1 MNIIDLLLGIFLV
14 LGLVRG
20 LFKGFLVE
28 LAGLLALLG
37 GVYAAIHFSGITY
50 SLLDNF
56 INWEEKYLSI
66 LAFALTFFIVAFLI
80 SLAGRFLTK
89 MAHMVALGLI
99 NRLFGGIF
107 GVLKM
112 AFLAS
117 LFFMFFESF
126 GIFNA
131 SEETKEESVL
141 YFPVRA
147 LAPMLLP
154 TIIEEVKE
162 GEFFEPTSEEEEQE
176 TPLK

>member
-1 MNIIDLLLGIFLV
+1 MNVIDLLLGIFLV

-37 GVYAAIHFSGITY
+37 GVYAAIHFSHITFD
-50 SLLDNF
+50 LLEDF
-56 INWEEKYLSI
+56 ISWEENNLSV
-66 LAFALTFFIVAFLI
+66 LAFAVTFFVVAFLI

-131 SEETKEESVL
+131 SEETKEASVL
-141 YFPVRA
+141 YAPVRA
-147 LAPMLLP
+147 LAPLLLP